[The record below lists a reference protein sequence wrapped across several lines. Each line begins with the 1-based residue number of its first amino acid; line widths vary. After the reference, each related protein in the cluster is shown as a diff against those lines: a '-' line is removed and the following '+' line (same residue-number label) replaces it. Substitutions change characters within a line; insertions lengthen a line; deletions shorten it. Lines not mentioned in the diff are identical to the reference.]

1 MAWHELAEQ
10 SLEGRELSR
19 EQALAV
25 LRVPEEE
32 LLDLVAACYRVRRH
46 YHGNRV
52 KLNMLINAKSG
63 LCAEDC
69 GYCSQSI
76 VAHSG
81 VDRYPLQTKE
91 TLLEGARQ
99 AVKVNAHTYCIVIS
113 GRRPT
118 PRELD
123 HVVDAVREIRAEF
136 PLRICC
142 CLGLLTD
149 AEAQRLVDAGVERV
163 NHNLNTSEDYYH
175 EVCTTHTYKDRVDTL
190 EAVKRA
196 GLSPCSG
203 GILGM
208 GETEDQIVDLA
219 FSLRALDVDSIP
231 LNFLIPIAG
240 TPLGGVEY
248 LTPQK
253 CLAIL
258 CLFRLVNPSK
268 EIRVAGGREYHLR
281 SLQPLALYVAD
292 SIFIGDYLTTR
303 GELPQRDLQML
314 ADAGFVAAVAPGMT
328 TVPDYA
334 PGISPETGIP
344 GDACHLPH
352 PSQVSSATGAA
363 GPASK

>member
-1 MAWHELAEQ
+1 MNWHELADQ
-10 SLEGRELSR
+10 ALEGKEGQAISR
-19 EQALAV
+19 AEALAV
-25 LRVPEEE
+25 LAVPEEE
-32 LLDLVAACYRVRRH
+32 LLDLVSACYRVRRH
-46 YHGNRV
+46 FHGKRV

-76 VAHSG
+76 VAQSG
-81 VDRYPLQTKE
+81 VDRYPLQSKE
-91 TLLEGARQ
+91 VLLEGARQ
-99 AVKVNAHTYCIVIS
+99 ALAVNAHTYCIVIS

-123 HVVDAVREIRAEF
+123 HVIEAVRAIRDQY

-142 CLGLLTD
+142 CLGLLSD
-149 AEAQRLVDAGVERV
+149 AEAQRLKDAGVERI
-163 NHNLNTSEDYYH
+163 NHNLNVSEDYYRDI
-175 EVCTTHTYKDRVDTL
+175 CTTHTYQDRVETV

-196 GLSPCSG
+196 GVSSCSG

-208 GETEDQIVDLA
+208 GESDEQIVDLA
-219 FSLRALDVDSIP
+219 FALRAMDVDSIP

-268 EIRVAGGREYHLR
+268 EIRIAGGREYHLR
-281 SLQPLALYVAD
+281 SLQPLGLYVAD

-303 GELPQRDLQML
+303 GELPERDLQML
-314 ADAGFVAAVAPGMT
+314 EDAGFEPALPPGLKEVA
-328 TVPDYA
+328 DYA
-334 PGISPETGIP
+334 PGISR
-344 GDACHLPH
+344 
-352 PSQVSSATGAA
+352 
-363 GPASK
+363 

>member
-1 MAWHELAEQ
+1 MHWQALAEQ

-19 EQALAV
+19 EQALEV
-25 LRVPEEE
+25 LRVPEEQLLE
-32 LLDLVAACYRVRRH
+32 LISACYRVRRH
-46 YHGNRV
+46 HHGNRV

-69 GYCSQSI
+69 GYCSQSV
-76 VAHSG
+76 VADSG
-81 VDRYPLQTKE
+81 VDRYPLQSKE

-99 AVKVNAHTYCIVIS
+99 AMRVNAHTYCIVIS

-118 PRELD
+118 AKELD
-123 HVVDAVREIRAEF
+123 HVVDAVREIRAQF

-142 CLGLLTD
+142 CLGLLSKE
-149 AEAQRLVDAGVERV
+149 EAQRLVDAGVERV
-163 NHNLNTSEDYYH
+163 NHNLNTSEDYYD
-175 EVCTTHTYKDRVDTL
+175 EICTTHSYQDRIETL
-190 EAVKRA
+190 EAVKNA

-208 GETEDQIVDLA
+208 GETEEQIVDLA
-219 FSLRALDVDSIP
+219 FSLRNLDVDSIP

-240 TPLGGVEY
+240 TPLGKLDY

-268 EIRVAGGREYHLR
+268 EIRIAGGREYHLR

-303 GELPQRDLQML
+303 GEVPEQDLRML
-314 ADAGFVAAVAPGMT
+314 EDLGFVAELPPKLTANS
-328 TVPDYA
+328 D
-334 PGISPETGIP
+334 SPSGVRTASEATLGSEV
-344 GDACHLPH
+344 DAQPLSP
-352 PSQVSSATGAA
+352 AA
-363 GPASK
+363 ASERK

>member
-1 MAWHELAEQ
+1 MRWHQLAERV
-10 SLEGRELSR
+10 LEG
-19 EQALAV
+19 QAIARAEALDVLA
-25 LRVPEEE
+25 VPEEE
-32 LLDLVAACYRVRRH
+32 LLDLVSACYRVRRH
-46 YHGNRV
+46 YHGKRV

-81 VDRYPLQTKE
+81 VDRYPLQSKE
-91 TLLEGARQ
+91 VLLEGARQ
-99 AVKVNAHTYCIVIS
+99 ALAVNAHTYCIVIS

-123 HVVDAVREIRAEF
+123 HVIAAVREIKQQY

-142 CLGLLTD
+142 CLGLLDD
-149 AEAQRLVDAGVERV
+149 AEAQRLKDAGVERI
-163 NHNLNTSEDYYH
+163 NHNLNTSEDHYG
-175 EVCTTHTYKDRVDTL
+175 EICSTHTYADRVGTV

-196 GLSPCSG
+196 GVSSCSG

-208 GETEDQIVDLA
+208 GESDAQIVDLA
-219 FSLRALDVDSIP
+219 FALREMDVDSIP

-268 EIRVAGGREYHLR
+268 EIRIAGGREYHLR
-281 SLQPLALYVAD
+281 SLQPLGLYVAD

-303 GELPQRDLQML
+303 GEVPEQDLRMLEDTGFEPALPPGLQE
-314 ADAGFVAAVAPGMT
+314 
-328 TVPDYA
+328 VPDYA
-334 PGISPETGIP
+334 PGIIP
-344 GDACHLPH
+344 GQPFEE
-352 PSQVSSATGAA
+352 QEGVTR
-363 GPASK
+363 ASVGNPDL

>member
-1 MAWHELAEQ
+1 MNWHELADRA
-10 SLEGRELSR
+10 LEGQAISR
-19 EQALAV
+19 AEALAV
-25 LRVPEEE
+25 LAVPEEE
-32 LLDLVAACYRVRRH
+32 LLDLVSACYRVRRH
-46 YHGNRV
+46 FHGKRV

-76 VAHSG
+76 VAQSG
-81 VDRYPLQTKE
+81 VDRYPLQSKE
-91 TLLEGARQ
+91 VLLEGARQ
-99 AVKVNAHTYCIVIS
+99 ALAVNAHTYCIVIS

-118 PRELD
+118 ARELD
-123 HVVDAVREIRAEF
+123 HVVEAVRAIRERY
-136 PLRICC
+136 PLRVCA

-149 AEAQRLVDAGVERV
+149 AEAQRLKDAGVERI
-163 NHNLNTSEDYYH
+163 NHNLNASEDFYGDI
-175 EVCTTHTYKDRVDTL
+175 CTTHTYQDRVETV

-196 GLSPCSG
+196 GVSSCSG

-208 GETEDQIVDLA
+208 GESDAQIADLA
-219 FSLRALDVDSIP
+219 FSLRAMDVDSIP

-268 EIRVAGGREYHLR
+268 EIRMAGGREYHLR
-281 SLQPLALYVAD
+281 SLQPLGLYVAD

-303 GELPQRDLQML
+303 GELPERDLQML
-314 ADAGFVAAVAPGMT
+314 EDAGFEPALPPGLKE
-328 TVPDYA
+328 VPDYA
-334 PGISPETGIP
+334 PGISR
-344 GDACHLPH
+344 
-352 PSQVSSATGAA
+352 
-363 GPASK
+363 

>member
-1 MAWHELAEQ
+1 MNWHELADRALQ
-10 SLEGRELSR
+10 GQAISR
-19 EQALAV
+19 AEALAV
-25 LRVPEEE
+25 LAAPEEE
-32 LLDLVAACYRVRRH
+32 LLDLVSACYRVRRH
-46 YHGNRV
+46 FHGKRV

-76 VAHSG
+76 VAQSG
-81 VDRYPLQTKE
+81 VDRYPLQSKE
-91 TLLEGARQ
+91 VLLEGARQ
-99 AVKVNAHTYCIVIS
+99 ALAVNAHTYCIVLS

-123 HVVDAVREIRAEF
+123 HVIEAVRVIREQY

-142 CLGLLTD
+142 CLGLLSDEETH
-149 AEAQRLVDAGVERV
+149 RLKEAGVERI
-163 NHNLNTSEDYYH
+163 NHNLNSSEDYYKDI
-175 EVCTTHTYKDRVDTL
+175 CTTHTYQDRVETV

-196 GLSPCSG
+196 GVSSCSG

-208 GETEDQIVDLA
+208 GESDEQIADLA
-219 FSLRALDVDSIP
+219 FPLRAMDVDSIP

-268 EIRVAGGREYHLR
+268 EIRIAGGREYHLR
-281 SLQPLALYVAD
+281 SLQPLGLYVAD

-303 GELPQRDLQML
+303 GELPERDLQML
-314 ADAGFVAAVAPGMT
+314 EDLGFEPALPPDWKEA
-328 TVPDYA
+328 PDYA
-334 PGISPETGIP
+334 PGISA
-344 GDACHLPH
+344 GDARPL
-352 PSQVSSATGAA
+352 GEL
-363 GPASK
+363 

>member
-1 MAWHELAEQ
+1 MDWNKLADQ
-10 SLEGRELSR
+10 ALAGQELSR
-19 EQALAV
+19 EQALEV
-25 LRVPEEE
+25 LRVPEDE
-32 LLDLVAACYRVRRH
+32 LLDLVSSAFRVRRH
-46 YHGNRV
+46 YHGKRV

-76 VAHSG
+76 VAQSG
-81 VDRYPLQTKE
+81 VDRYPLQSKE

-99 AVKVNAHTYCIVIS
+99 AIKVQAHTYCIVIS

-118 PRELD
+118 ERELD
-123 HVVDAVREIRAEF
+123 HVVEAVREIRAQY

-142 CLGLLTD
+142 CLGLLSD
-149 AEAQRLVDAGVERV
+149 AEARRLVEAGVERV
-163 NHNLNTSEDYYH
+163 NHNLNTSKEYYD
-175 EVCTTHTYKDRVDTL
+175 EICTTHSYQDRVDTL

-208 GETEDQIVDLA
+208 GESEEQIVDLA
-219 FSLRALDVDSIP
+219 FSLHALDVDSIP

-258 CLFRLVNPSK
+258 CLFRFVNPSK
-268 EIRVAGGREYHLR
+268 EIRIAGGREYHLR

-303 GELPQRDLQML
+303 GELPERDLQML
-314 ADAGFVAAVAPGMT
+314 EDSGFVAAMPPGMT
-328 TVPDYA
+328 EVPDYA
-334 PGISPETGIP
+334 PGLSPATVDATG
-344 GDACHLPH
+344 GPH
-352 PSQVSSATGAA
+352 RENVFAVPSSSA
-363 GPASK
+363 SEIK

>member
-1 MAWHELAEQ
+1 MRWHELADQALRGQEI
-10 SLEGRELSR
+10 SR
-19 EQALAV
+19 EDALAV
-25 LRVPEEE
+25 LAVPEEE
-32 LLDLVAACYRVRRH
+32 LLDLVSACYRVRRH
-46 YHGNRV
+46 FHGKRV

-63 LCAEDC
+63 LCPEDC

-76 VAHSG
+76 VADSG
-81 VDRYPLQTKE
+81 VDRYALQSKE
-91 TLLEGARQ
+91 TLLAGARQ
-99 AVKVNAHTYCIVIS
+99 ALAVNAHTYCIVIS

-123 HVVDAVREIRAEF
+123 HVIAAVREIKQQY

-142 CLGLLTD
+142 CLGLLDD
-149 AEAQRLVDAGVERV
+149 AEAQRLKDAGVERI
-163 NHNLNTSEDYYH
+163 NHNLNTSEDHYG
-175 EVCTTHTYKDRVDTL
+175 EICSTHTYADRVGTV

-196 GLSPCSG
+196 GVSSCSG

-208 GETEDQIVDLA
+208 GESDAQIVDLA
-219 FSLRALDVDSIP
+219 FALREMDVDSIP

-268 EIRVAGGREYHLR
+268 EIRIAGGREYHLR
-281 SLQPLALYVAD
+281 SLQPLGLYVAD

-303 GELPQRDLQML
+303 GEVPEQDLQML
-314 ADAGFVAAVAPGMT
+314 EDTGFEPALPPGLKE
-328 TVPDYA
+328 VPDYA
-334 PGISPETGIP
+334 PGIESLNRSG
-344 GDACHLPH
+344 
-352 PSQVSSATGAA
+352 
-363 GPASK
+363 